1 MKASCRKRSRLG
13 LAVAGLA
20 LLPML
25 ALAQQPDTERAAP
38 PLPERLRTL
47 DESLQHEHDDLVQQA
62 TAQTRDGAR
71 FAAALKAQQAAWL
84 HYRDTS
90 CACSAAPRP
99 A

>member
-38 PLPERLRTL
+38 PLPERLGN
-47 DESLQHEHDDLVQQA
+47 A
-62 TAQTRDGAR
+62 PGDGAVVGDPHHQR
-71 FAAALKAQQAAWL
+71 AF
-84 HYRDTS
+84 S
-90 CACSAAPRP
+90 CQIESHG
-99 A
+99 